1 MLREWP
7 YLWRTCV
14 SSVRRFAYPS
24 AASCCTRET
33 SLLSFVAPTFACCWD
48 ALGRNPCRRQTSSSA
63 SSVKYAINNFYQ
75 INFASTLFFLNWYIN
90 KYQAALTAGQN
101 FITLSDFMRS
111 VWQTE
116 ANTDVKKELEV
127 VPQFN
132 FWLTLFSPPCLT
144 GEIFLSTH
152 WCVGSVQLIQLT
164 GVSEQNTQK
173 KEVFYDRVG
182 PVLSFLHC
190 FSRTVLCAGKPVWFH
205 NSMANHYRHMET
217 TT

>member
-1 MLREWP
+1 MTIP
-7 YLWRTCV
+7 VAYLCFFSPEICLSV
-14 SSVRRFAYPS
+14 SSLLLYQRNILAVVRSPYF
-24 AASCCTRET
+24 C
-33 SLLSFVAPTFACCWD
+33 LLLRCPGAQSV
-48 ALGRNPCRRQTSSSA
+48 SSSNLLLCLLRQ
-63 SSVKYAINNFYQ
+63 IRNNNFCQ

-116 ANTDVKKELEV
+116 LNTDVKKELEV

>member
-1 MLREWP
+1 MSDHTCSVLVFLQSGDLPISQQPLAVPEKHPCCRCPYFCLLLRCP
-7 YLWRTCV
+7 GAQSV
-14 SSVRRFAYPS
+14 SSS
-24 AASCCTRET
+24 N
-33 SLLSFVAPTFACCWD
+33 LLLCLFRQI
-48 ALGRNPCRRQTSSSA
+48 RNNKFC
-63 SSVKYAINNFYQ
+63 Q

-101 FITLSDFMRS
+101 FITVSNFMRS

-116 ANTDVKKELEV
+116 LNTDVKKELEV

-144 GEIFLSTH
+144 GEIFFSTH
-152 WCVGSVQLIQLT
+152 WCVSSVQLIQLT

-205 NSMANHYRHMET
+205 NSMTKSLSPYGNYNIAAK
-217 TT
+217 